1 MVECFAGVHA
11 LRSKRKDIKEGLNYK
26 KVITRLHG
34 FEVILCL
41 GIVHRIEKFCDARMD
56 GRAYENYY
64 TTQQRRMQGPLAR
77 PISSYLQGFDGEH
90 IVVSIISGLIL
101 YGAGY
106 IIARLF
112 YSGIMFFL
120 AVGLILFFIMQIV
133 DGVDSSVKA
142 ARYNRDY

>member
-1 MVECFAGVHA
+1 
-11 LRSKRKDIKEGLNYK
+11 
-26 KVITRLHG
+26 
-34 FEVILCL
+34 
-41 GIVHRIEKFCDARMD
+41 MD

-64 TTQQRRMQGPLAR
+64 TTQSQQRRNQGPLSR

-90 IVVSIISGLIL
+90 LVVCMVSALVL

-142 ARYNRDY
+142 ARYNKDY

>member
-1 MVECFAGVHA
+1 ME
-11 LRSKRKDIKEGLNYK
+11 Y
-26 KVITRLHG
+26 
-34 FEVILCL
+34 
-41 GIVHRIEKFCDARMD
+41 
-56 GRAYENYY
+56 GRPYENYY
-64 TTQQRRMQGPLAR
+64 TTQRRNQGPLSR
-77 PISSYLQGFDGEH
+77 PMSSYLQGFDGEH
-90 IVVSIISGLIL
+90 IVVCMVSALVM

-142 ARYNRDY
+142 ARYNQDY